1 MPAIHAI
8 QQDKPAI
15 NGRQLCFFA
24 AFLIPVSK
32 FLSAPAALAFFAKG
46 DLLIPALTHYLLQ
59 AAILAVILFLASRT
73 DKSFFDMLSDTFG
86 ILTAR
91 IVYILYSLY
100 FIFFMLMPILNI
112 ERFVYSAF
120 FDTAPYLFAF
130 APFFFLSGFI
140 CTKNLKSFGRCAD
153 IALPLFLVSFVG
165 LMILSVGEAD
175 FSNILPLFG
184 TPFKSTGNIWSK

>member
-46 DLLIPALTHYLLQ
+46 DLLVPALTHYLLQ

-73 DKSFFDMLSDTFG
+73 DKSFFDLLSDTFG
-86 ILTAR
+86 VLTAR

-100 FIFFMLMPILNI
+100 FIFFMLLPILNV

-120 FDTAPYLFAF
+120 SIRRPTSSPLL
-130 APFFFLSGFI
+130 PFS
-140 CTKNLKSFGRCAD
+140 SSAD
-153 IALPLFLVSFVG
+153 SSARKI
-165 LMILSVGEAD
+165 
-175 FSNILPLFG
+175 
-184 TPFKSTGNIWSK
+184 

>member
-46 DLLIPALTHYLLQ
+46 DLLVPALTHYLLQ

-73 DKSFFDMLSDTFG
+73 DKSFFDLLSDTFG
-86 ILTAR
+86 VLTAR

-100 FIFFMLMPILNI
+100 FIFFMLLPILNV

-130 APFFFLSGFI
+130 TPFFFLSGFI

-153 IALPLFLVSFVG
+153 IAFPLFIVSFVG
-165 LMILSVGEAD
+165 LMVLSVGEAD
-175 FSNILPLFG
+175 FTNILPMFG
-184 TPFKSTGNIWSK
+184 TPFKSS